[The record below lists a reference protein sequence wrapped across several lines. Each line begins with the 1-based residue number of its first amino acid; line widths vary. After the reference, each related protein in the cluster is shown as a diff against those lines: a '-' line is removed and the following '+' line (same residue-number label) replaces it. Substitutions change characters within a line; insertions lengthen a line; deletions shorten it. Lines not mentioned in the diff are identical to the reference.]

1 LALLRNLPGAPREF
15 FPPTPGSVPIEENP
29 PGPHIVGV
37 SRKENVMRDEKKE
50 TRGGNKVDGGF
61 YLNRKTWDL
70 VTVNGKKGVLPGNA
84 DDLYLKVPTLA
95 MLVAAPVLGAT
106 LVVFLPF
113 IGFVLFAVAGLRK
126 VAGLDKAEKAAEP
139 ARETR

>member
-1 LALLRNLPGAPREF
+1 MRN
-15 FPPTPGSVPIEENP
+15 
-29 PGPHIVGV
+29 
-37 SRKENVMRDEKKE
+37 EKKE
-50 TRGGNKVDGGF
+50 NRGGNKVGGGF

-70 VTVNGKKGVLPGNA
+70 VTVNGKKGLLPGEV
-84 DDLYLKVPTLA
+84 DDRYLKVPTLA

-113 IGFVLFAVAGLRK
+113 VGFALFAVAGLRK
-126 VAGLDKAEKAAEP
+126 VAGLDKTAKTAVP

>member
-1 LALLRNLPGAPREF
+1 MRN
-15 FPPTPGSVPIEENP
+15 
-29 PGPHIVGV
+29 
-37 SRKENVMRDEKKE
+37 EKNE

-70 VTVNGKKGVLPGNA
+70 VTVNGKKGVLPGNP
-84 DDLYLKVPTLA
+84 DNLFLKVPTVA
-95 MLVAAPVLGAT
+95 MLAVAPVLGAT

-113 IGFVLFAVAGLRK
+113 VGFVLFAVAGFRK
-126 VAGLDKAEKAAEP
+126 VAGLDKTAKAAEP